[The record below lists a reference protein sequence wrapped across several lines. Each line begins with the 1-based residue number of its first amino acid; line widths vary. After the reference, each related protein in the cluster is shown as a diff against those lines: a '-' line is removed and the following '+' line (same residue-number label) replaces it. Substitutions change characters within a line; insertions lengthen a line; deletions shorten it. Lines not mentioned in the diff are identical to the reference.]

1 MGFNLVKSKASKRL
15 EPWPDGAQLLVVD
28 LEATCDAR
36 GFPRAERETIEIG
49 AVLVEPVHLEVVKEF
64 QSFVRPVRHPHL
76 TDYCREL
83 TGIEQYD
90 VDAAPSFPQAYQAF
104 VEEMLQDQSSVFVSW
119 GGYDKRQLMRDCRF
133 HGLEYGMP
141 THRDLSIEFTQRA
154 GLVRRASMKRA
165 LQSVGITLEGRH
177 HRGID
182 DARNL
187 ARLLPWCIGRKEIR
201 HTD

>member
-1 MGFNLVKSKASKRL
+1 MVKSKALKRL
-15 EPWPDGAQLLVVD
+15 EPWPDDIQLLVVD

-83 TGIEQYD
+83 TGIEQHD
-90 VDAAPSFPQAYQAF
+90 VDAAPSFPDVSGVCRSDAPRRIKR
-104 VEEMLQDQSSVFVSW
+104 VCIVGRVINGSSCEIAVF
-119 GGYDKRQLMRDCRF
+119 KARIR
-133 HGLEYGMP
+133 
-141 THRDLSIEFTQRA
+141 HRLTATSA
-154 GLVRRASMKRA
+154 SSLRRAV
-165 LQSVGITLEGRH
+165 LFGGIHGVLCSLWASLESQH
-177 HRGID
+177 HRGIG

-187 ARLLPWCIGRKEIR
+187 ADSALVPWTKRSCP
-201 HTD
+201 D